1 MDFLVVLVFAAAGA
15 FALRNPLKKAPVAFY
30 ALAVAVSV
38 LFIATGYFPMPRAL
52 WSTLFLLVQKCMLA
66 LALFA
71 VVMFIGVFSRDSRV
85 GRWLRPVRA
94 ELSIIAWI
102 LSLGHM
108 AVYLLSYL
116 PRLGA
121 LKDTVLVAF
130 VVALVL
136 FALLLVLG
144 VTSFNAVKKR
154 MKKESWKRVQSLAYV
169 FFGLVYVH
177 LMLMLL
183 PSAVQGG
190 AAAQVSVAV
199 YSVLF
204 VAYAVL
210 RVRRALV
217 DRAAV
222 SRPQG

>member
-1 MDFLVVLVFAAAGA
+1 MDFLLVFVCAVTAA
-15 FALRNPLKKAPVAFY
+15 FALRNPIKKAPVAFY
-30 ALAVAVSV
+30 ILAVAVSV
-38 LFIATGYFPMPRAL
+38 LFIAAEFFPMPRAV
-52 WSTLFLLVQKCMLA
+52 WSALFLLVQKCMLA

-71 VVMFIGVFSRDSRV
+71 VVMFIGVLSRDSRA
-85 GRWLRPVRA
+85 GRWLRPIRA

-108 AVYLLSYL
+108 AVYLASYL
-116 PRLGA
+116 PRLGGVNKGA
-121 LKDTVLVAF
+121 VMISF

-144 VTSFNAVKKR
+144 ITSFNAVKKR
-154 MKKESWKRVQSLAYV
+154 MKKDTWKRVQMLAYP
-169 FFGLVYVH
+169 FFGLVYLH

-183 PSAVQGG
+183 PPALHGG

-204 VAYAVL
+204 AAYALL
-210 RVRRALV
+210 RVRRAMI
-217 DRAAV
+217 DRKAA
-222 SRPQG
+222 

>member
-1 MDFLVVLVFAAAGA
+1 MDFLLVFICAVAAA
-15 FALRNPLKKAPVAFY
+15 FALRNPIKKAPVAFY
-30 ALAVAVSV
+30 ILAVAVSV
-38 LFIATGYFPMPRAL
+38 LFIAAEFFPMSRAV
-52 WSTLFLLVQKCMLA
+52 WSALFLLVQKCMLA

-71 VVMFIGVFSRDSRV
+71 VVMLIGVFSRDSRA
-85 GRWLRPVRA
+85 GRWLRPIRA

-108 AVYLLSYL
+108 AVYLASYL
-116 PRLGA
+116 PRLGGVNKGA
-121 LKDTVLVAF
+121 VMISF

-144 VTSFNAVKKR
+144 ITSFNAVKKR
-154 MKKESWKRVQSLAYV
+154 MKKDTWKRVQMLAYP
-169 FFGLVYVH
+169 FFGLVYLH

-183 PSAVQGG
+183 PPALHGG

-204 VAYAVL
+204 AAYALL
-210 RVRRALV
+210 RVRRAV
-217 DRAAV
+217 IDRKAA
-222 SRPQG
+222 

>member
-1 MDFLVVLVFAAAGA
+1 MDFLLVFVCAVAAA
-15 FALRNPLKKAPVAFY
+15 FALRNPIKKAPVAFY
-30 ALAVAVSV
+30 ILAVAVSV
-38 LFIATGYFPMPRAL
+38 LFIAAEFFPMPRAV
-52 WSTLFLLVQKCMLA
+52 WSALFLLVQKCMLA

-71 VVMFIGVFSRDSRV
+71 VVMFIGVLSRDSRA
-85 GRWLRPVRA
+85 GRWLRPIRA

-108 AVYLLSYL
+108 AVYLASYL
-116 PRLGA
+116 PRLGGVNKGA
-121 LKDTVLVAF
+121 VMISF

-144 VTSFNAVKKR
+144 ITSLNAVKKR
-154 MKKESWKRVQSLAYV
+154 MKKDTWKRVQMLAYP
-169 FFGLVYVH
+169 FFGLVYLH

-183 PSAVQGG
+183 PPALHGG

-204 VAYAVL
+204 AAYALL
-210 RVRRALV
+210 RVRRAMI
-217 DRAAV
+217 DRKAA
-222 SRPQG
+222 

>member
-1 MDFLVVLVFAAAGA
+1 MDFLLVFVCAVAAA
-15 FALRNPLKKAPVAFY
+15 FALRNPIKKAPVAFY
-30 ALAVAVSV
+30 ILAVAVSV
-38 LFIATGYFPMPRAL
+38 LFIAAEFFPMPRAV
-52 WSTLFLLVQKCMLA
+52 WSALFLLVQKCMLA

-71 VVMFIGVFSRDSRV
+71 VVMFVGVLSRDSRA
-85 GRWLRPVRA
+85 GRWLRPIRA

-108 AVYLLSYL
+108 AVYLASYL
-116 PRLGA
+116 PRLGGVNKGA
-121 LKDTVLVAF
+121 VMISF

-144 VTSFNAVKKR
+144 VTSFNVVKKR
-154 MKKESWKRVQSLAYV
+154 MKKDTWKRVQMLAYP
-169 FFGLVYVH
+169 FFGLAYLH

-183 PSAVQGG
+183 PPALHGG

-204 VAYAVL
+204 AAYALL
-210 RVRRALV
+210 RVRRAMI
-217 DRAAV
+217 DRKAA
-222 SRPQG
+222 

>member
-1 MDFLVVLVFAAAGA
+1 MDFLLVFICAVVAA
-15 FALRNPLKKAPVAFY
+15 FALRNPIKKASVAFY
-30 ALAVAVSV
+30 VLAVAVSV
-38 LFIATGYFPMPRAL
+38 LFIAAEFFPMPRAV
-52 WSTLFLLVQKCMLA
+52 WSALFLLVQKCMLA

-71 VVMFIGVFSRDSRV
+71 VVMLIGVFSRDSRV
-85 GRWLRPVRA
+85 GRWLRPIRA

-108 AVYLLSYL
+108 AVYLASYL
-116 PRLGA
+116 PRLGGVNKGA
-121 LKDTVLVAF
+121 VMISF

-144 VTSFNAVKKR
+144 VTSFNVVKKR
-154 MKKESWKRVQSLAYV
+154 MKKDTWKRAQMLAYP
-169 FFGLVYVH
+169 FFGLVYLH

-183 PSAVQGG
+183 PPALHGG

-204 VAYAVL
+204 AAYALL
-210 RVRRALV
+210 RVRRAV
-217 DRAAV
+217 IDRKAA
-222 SRPQG
+222 

>member
-1 MDFLVVLVFAAAGA
+1 MDFPLVFIGAVAAA
-15 FALRNPLKKAPVAFY
+15 FALRNPIKKAPVAFY
-30 ALAVAVSV
+30 VLAVAVSV
-38 LFIATGYFPMPRAL
+38 LFIAAEFFPMPRAV
-52 WSTLFLLVQKCMLA
+52 WSALFLLVQKCMLA

-71 VVMFIGVFSRDSRV
+71 VVMLIGVFSRDSRV
-85 GRWLRPVRA
+85 GRWLRPIRA

-108 AVYLLSYL
+108 AVYLASYL
-116 PRLGA
+116 PRLGGVNKGA
-121 LKDTVLVAF
+121 VMISF

-144 VTSFNAVKKR
+144 VTSFNVVKKR
-154 MKKESWKRVQSLAYV
+154 MKKDTWKRVQMLAYP
-169 FFGLVYVH
+169 FFGLVYLH

-183 PSAVQGG
+183 PPALHGG

-204 VAYAVL
+204 AAYALL
-210 RVRRALV
+210 RVRRAMI
-217 DRAAV
+217 DRKAA
-222 SRPQG
+222 

>member
-1 MDFLVVLVFAAAGA
+1 MDFLLVFICAVAAT
-15 FALRNPLKKAPVAFY
+15 FALRNPIKKAPVAFY
-30 ALAVAVSV
+30 ILAVAVSV
-38 LFIATGYFPMPRAL
+38 LFIAAEFFPMPRAV
-52 WSTLFLLVQKCMLA
+52 WSALFLLVQKCMLA

-71 VVMFIGVFSRDSRV
+71 VVMFIGVFSRDSRA
-85 GRWLRPVRA
+85 GRWLRPIRA

-108 AVYLLSYL
+108 AVYLASYL
-116 PRLGA
+116 PRLGGVNKGA
-121 LKDTVLVAF
+121 VMISF

-144 VTSFNAVKKR
+144 VTSFNVVKKR
-154 MKKESWKRVQSLAYV
+154 MKKDTWKRVQMLAYP
-169 FFGLVYVH
+169 FFGLVYLH

-183 PSAVQGG
+183 PPALHGG

-204 VAYAVL
+204 AAYALL
-210 RVRRALV
+210 RVRRAMI
-217 DRAAV
+217 DRKAA
-222 SRPQG
+222 

>member
-1 MDFLVVLVFAAAGA
+1 MDFPLVFIGAVAAA
-15 FALRNPLKKAPVAFY
+15 FALRNPIKKAPVAFY
-30 ALAVAVSV
+30 VLAVAVSV
-38 LFIATGYFPMPRAL
+38 LFIAAEFFPMPRAV
-52 WSTLFLLVQKCMLA
+52 WSALFLLVQKCMLA

-71 VVMFIGVFSRDSRV
+71 VVMLIGVFSRDSRV
-85 GRWLRPVRA
+85 GRWLRPIRA

-108 AVYLLSYL
+108 AVYLASYL
-116 PRLGA
+116 PRLGGVNKGA
-121 LKDTVLVAF
+121 VMISF

-144 VTSFNAVKKR
+144 FTSFNVVKKR
-154 MKKESWKRVQSLAYV
+154 MKKDTWKRVQMLAYP
-169 FFGLVYVH
+169 FFGLVYLH

-183 PSAVQGG
+183 PPALHGG

-204 VAYAVL
+204 AAYALL
-210 RVRRALV
+210 RVRRAMI
-217 DRAAV
+217 DRKAA
-222 SRPQG
+222 